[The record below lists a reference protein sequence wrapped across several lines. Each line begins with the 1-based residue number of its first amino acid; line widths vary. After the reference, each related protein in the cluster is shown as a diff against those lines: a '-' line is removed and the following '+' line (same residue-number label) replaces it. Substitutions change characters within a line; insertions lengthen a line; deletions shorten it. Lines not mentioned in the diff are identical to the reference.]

1 MQKRVWLGISHA
13 EAWAGEVREGDLKLE
28 DSYLNGRGGQEWKEE
43 EQREV
48 VIRTH
53 QVNILSIGL

>member
-1 MQKRVWLGISHA
+1 MQKHVWLGISHA

-43 EQREV
+43 EQREI

-53 QVNILSIGL
+53 